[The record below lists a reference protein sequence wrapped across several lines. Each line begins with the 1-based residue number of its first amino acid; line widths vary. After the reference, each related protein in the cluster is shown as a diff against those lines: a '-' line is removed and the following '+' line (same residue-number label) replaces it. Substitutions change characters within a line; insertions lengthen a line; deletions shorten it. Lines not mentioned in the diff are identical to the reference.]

1 MGKLSRTSSVHFV
14 PSRKEV
20 SDTVI
25 DVIVDGPVCSLSA
38 AIAEVRRPAAQK
50 AVQFIT
56 HFRPRSD
63 VAGNQEF
70 TDFVL
75 DPLHALRG
83 WACTQVPTA
92 VFSVAM
98 WSERVSKKVET
109 LPPSVLQRGF
119 GLVDCQ
125 PEPRHHDL
133 CPRQRFSRASATED
147 DEVISIGDDLRT
159 KSFPRSREPPVFQK
173 AIHIHVGEQRTYY
186 SPYAKGNF
194 SFERVISHW
203 RRGLSV
209 LDLRLKK

>member
-14 PSRKEV
+14 PSSKEV

-56 HFRPRSD
+56 HFRPRPD
-63 VAGNQEF
+63 IAGNHEF
-70 TDFVL
+70 TDLVL

-98 WSERVSKKVET
+98 WSERVSRSRTFTPTSRRTVRDT
-109 LPPSVLQRGF
+109 LASHSSHQANVPVIPS
-119 GLVDCQ
+119 
-125 PEPRHHDL
+125 
-133 CPRQRFSRASATED
+133 RQCTKSFAFSRAS
-147 DEVISIGDDLRT
+147 L
-159 KSFPRSREPPVFQK
+159 
-173 AIHIHVGEQRTYY
+173 
-186 SPYAKGNF
+186 
-194 SFERVISHW
+194 
-203 RRGLSV
+203 
-209 LDLRLKK
+209 

>member
-1 MGKLSRTSSVHFV
+1 VHFV

-25 DVIVDGPVCSLSA
+25 DMIVDGPVRSLSA

-63 VAGNQEF
+63 IAGNQES

-75 DPLHALRG
+75 IRCTLFVD
-83 WACTQVPTA
+83 ACTQVPTA
-92 VFSVAM
+92 VFSVTM
-98 WSERVSKKVET
+98 WSERVSKKPET

-147 DEVISIGDDLRT
+147 DEVISIGDDVRT
-159 KSFPRSREPPVFQK
+159 KSFLTSGEPLFDRRFLYQIKDICAYV
-173 AIHIHVGEQRTYY
+173 
-186 SPYAKGNF
+186 SSLKGQ
-194 SFERVISHW
+194 
-203 RRGLSV
+203 
-209 LDLRLKK
+209 